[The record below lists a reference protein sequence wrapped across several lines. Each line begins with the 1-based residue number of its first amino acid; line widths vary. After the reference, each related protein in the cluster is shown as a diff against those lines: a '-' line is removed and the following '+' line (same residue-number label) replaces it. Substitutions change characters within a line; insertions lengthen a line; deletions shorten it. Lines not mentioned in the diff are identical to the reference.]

1 MCRRGCHI
9 EDSRCD
15 MERMRDV
22 VAKAM
27 SKDREHGWCVE
38 YENDTNMRTMGAEG
52 FLVGT
57 SGWKVENSMK
67 NESVGN
73 TNEDQVQD
81 NSHYG
86 HSKAIPD
93 IDGDVSTP
101 ICSQY
106 VCEMISVLQKG
117 RHITRKTTSKM
128 VLKF

>member
-9 EDSRCD
+9 EDRRCD
-15 MERMRDV
+15 MKCMRDV
-22 VAKAM
+22 VAKGM

-52 FLVGT
+52 FLVGI

-93 IDGDVSTP
+93 IDEDVSRSKSDHPYLLT
-101 ICSQY
+101 
-106 VCEMISVLQKG
+106 VCV
-117 RHITRKTTSKM
+117 
-128 VLKF
+128 